1 MSLRTGTTEV
11 KEVTDIMA
19 TPTAASYAIFTIT
32 RVFKYINKNY
42 PLLLKSVRGM
52 TPSMSK
58 TYFSKKV
65 LGPNQSVVR
74 TQLNSI
80 IFCQF
85 SLSL

>member
-1 MSLRTGTTEV
+1 MMSLRTGNTKV

-32 RVFKYINKNY
+32 RIVKYIKNY

-65 LGPNQSVVR
+65 LGHNQSVVR
-74 TQLNSI
+74 THLNSI